1 MYEGVRFDPR
11 SRPRRSGGHV
21 ESYFLKINDPKQE
34 RALWVKATILARDF
48 GAPVAESWAIAF
60 ERGKPPVA
68 AKETVPLS
76 SARFSSD
83 AIDVELPTL
92 RLSSS
97 RAKGELRDL
106 AFDLALRDETPP
118 LMHYLPRF
126 YEGRFPS
133 SKLTSPMPDLVAR
146 GEVRVAGKTWSVDG
160 WRGLL
165 GHNWG
170 RGHAWAYA
178 WGHCNVWNED
188 VDLVF
193 EGTSGRVRVGPVLIP
208 TTTLLVVRLNGQTHA
223 LNHVSELLRNEG
235 SMTFRRW
242 KFSGSGPTLSL
253 RGEIWTETEDMVG
266 LHYENPD
273 GAMTYCLNSKLASA
287 RIAIEPKK
295 TMGGGLPF
303 VATSR
308 ACALEIGTRDPGH
321 GVKMAV

>member
-1 MYEGVRFDPR
+1 MYEGVRFEPR
-11 SRPRRSGGHV
+11 SRRGHV

-34 RALWVKATILARDF
+34 RALWVKATILARNF

-60 ERGKPPVA
+60 ERGKPPIA
-68 AKETVPLS
+68 AKETVSLS

-92 RLSSS
+92 AMSST
-97 RAKGELRDL
+97 RTKGKLRDL
-106 AFDLALRDETPP
+106 ELDVALRDETPP

-133 SKLTSPMPDLVAR
+133 SKLTSPMPNLTAR
-146 GEVRVAGKTWSVDG
+146 GEARVGGRTWNVDG

-208 TTTLLVVRLNGQTHA
+208 TTTLLVVRHNGETHA
-223 LNHVSELLRNEG
+223 LNHVSELVRNRG

-242 KFSGSGPTLSL
+242 KFAGSGPTLSL
-253 RGEIWTETEDMVG
+253 QGELWAETEDMVG

-287 RIAIEPKK
+287 RIAIEPR
-295 TMGGGLPF
+295 GGLPF
-303 VATSR
+303 VVSSR
-308 ACALEIGTRDPGH
+308 AAALEIGTRDPSH